1 MARKENDWDEQKR
14 VSQTL
19 GIEFVETA
27 DEQTPATDCESA
39 D

>member
-27 DEQTPATDCESA
+27 DEQTPATDGESA